1 MSEINKDDVAPVV
14 DMVDSTDDAVLLQQV
29 VDAVVVADTVVT
41 HAVDDAEPAVERR
54 VKMIEPVS
62 AEWWVNEH
70 VEVQRW
76 PFAAERLYK
85 NKDVIREPIFQP
97 PHNFN
102 ILTARAAV
110 FSHLTKNNAADSWDY
125 AVRSAFN
132 ASHNTEIFIKAVER
146 DGSRWVQAPEHEG
159 RKIFAR
165 QEFYENSPNAK
176 LTGMQARVKHRNAV
190 GLGGIFTVPQWHSGF
205 WVTFRTP
212 SENDLI
218 NLDRQLSEQKK
229 KIGYWTQGVVYSSV
243 DVFINQILFKFAMD
257 HVVDASIE
265 NFEPDMIYG
274 LLRTFDYYTFI
285 WGFACT
291 IYLDGYN
298 LAQPCMADPT
308 KCKHVIKSLL
318 NIGRLAF
325 TDTNALTPYQL
336 RHMSNSDRAYTRD
349 EIIKYQTEGTLADGK
364 TYEVPVT
371 DEYDNPPVM
380 KVVLKSGNIQE
391 YLDTGTEW
399 VSRITFMINSTV
411 GKTFNSDDE
420 RNEYIRRRALT
431 VALRMY
437 SHMVKRVVYEDG
449 SFIEDREDIE
459 AYLEDVSAD
468 VYVRDII
475 LKHINDYIN
484 MSVVSIVALPAF
496 KCPSCQGFNH
506 SEHPL
511 HPNLIPIE
519 VNQLF
524 FTLLDRKA
532 KREIDKQPL
541 A

>member
-1 MSEINKDDVAPVV
+1 
-14 DMVDSTDDAVLLQQV
+14 
-29 VDAVVVADTVVT
+29 
-41 HAVDDAEPAVERR
+41 
-54 VKMIEPVS
+54 
-62 AEWWVNEH
+62 
-70 VEVQRW
+70 
-76 PFAAERLYK
+76 
-85 NKDVIREPIFQP
+85 
-97 PHNFN
+97 
-102 ILTARAAV
+102 
-110 FSHLTKNNAADSWDY
+110 
-125 AVRSAFN
+125 
-132 ASHNTEIFIKAVER
+132 
-146 DGSRWVQAPEHEG
+146 
-159 RKIFAR
+159 
-165 QEFYENSPNAK
+165 
-176 LTGMQARVKHRNAV
+176 
-190 GLGGIFTVPQWHSGF
+190 
-205 WVTFRTP
+205 
-212 SENDLI
+212 
-218 NLDRQLSEQKK
+218 
-229 KIGYWTQGVVYSSV
+229 
-243 DVFINQILFKFAMD
+243 
-257 HVVDASIE
+257 
-265 NFEPDMIYG
+265 
-274 LLRTFDYYTFI
+274 
-285 WGFACT
+285 
-291 IYLDGYN
+291 
-298 LAQPCMADPT
+298 
-308 KCKHVIKSLL
+308 
-318 NIGRLAF
+318 
-325 TDTNALTPYQL
+325 
-336 RHMSNSDRAYTRD
+336 
-349 EIIKYQTEGTLADGK
+349 
-364 TYEVPVT
+364 VPVT

-524 FTLLDRKA
+524 FILLDRKA